1 MKSLHEYKEKPQI
14 EMVKRFVTFL
24 FEVRQTVHVIHL
36 GTKSYA
42 EHVALN
48 GYYDSLLDLIDEFVE
63 TYQGQH
69 GLVDLNKSLNV
80 SEKNPIACLKN
91 VIDESS
97 KIRQFVDTHLQNIID
112 EIVALSYRTKYKL
125 EYLK

>member
-24 FEVRQTVHVIHL
+24 FEARQTVHVIHL

-48 GYYDSLLDLIDEFVE
+48 GYYDSLLDLIDEFVVL
-63 TYQGQH
+63 YPRH
-69 GLVDLNKSLNV
+69 
-80 SEKNPIACLKN
+80 
-91 VIDESS
+91 SS
-97 KIRQFVDTHLQNIID
+97 
-112 EIVALSYRTKYKL
+112 
-125 EYLK
+125 